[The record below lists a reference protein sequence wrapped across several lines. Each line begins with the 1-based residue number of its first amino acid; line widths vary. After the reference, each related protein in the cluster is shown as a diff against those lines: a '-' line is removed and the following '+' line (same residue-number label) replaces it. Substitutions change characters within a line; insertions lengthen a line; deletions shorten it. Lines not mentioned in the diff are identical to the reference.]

1 MSRDNHYGEVQAA
14 ISTVGEVQDL
24 LSALTDRLETTMGAI
39 IMAVGQT
46 PHVESAQTSM
56 NFTAEMK
63 NRVDEIYRISEQV
76 IAELRRYGDG
86 F

>member
-1 MSRDNHYGEVQAA
+1 MREEHYAAVETAIYSIGEVQ
-14 ISTVGEVQDL
+14 EM
-24 LSALTDRLETTMGAI
+24 LSALTERCETAMGAI

-46 PHVESAQTSM
+46 PHVESAQNSM

-63 NRVDEIYRISEQV
+63 NRVEEIYRISDHV